1 MIFAT
6 KKQISWFILLC
17 LSIAGTYILYFGLES
32 APAAPTISWNPS
44 FINETLSAG
53 NSKTVLVS
61 FVASEKMTAAQIN
74 IVPELQPYV
83 QASPS
88 TFANISEGGTGTVSL
103 IISAPLIAKPHVFR
117 GTIQIRSAIGAPKVF
132 ARPLPITV
140 NIVVSPPQ
148 VSTDGAVVFFD
159 SPSGWLVAEENQNG
173 KNLYSPSTVTALTN
187 GDVETSPDMSIVL
200 LDNPT
205 GLSLEE
211 FLLTYLDGWYS
222 FYKEKTASNIN
233 GREAL
238 LLSDLSAETSHRP
251 QLAAFIQ
258 DDQKILLVT
267 SDGDTQQQFNDLLS
281 SLVFM

>member
-1 MIFAT
+1 MTFAS
-6 KKQISWFILLC
+6 KKEISWFILLC
-17 LSIAGTYILYFGLES
+17 LSVAGTYVLYFGLEP
-32 APAAPTISWNPS
+32 APAAPTISWDPS
-44 FINETLSAG
+44 FINETVSAG

-61 FVASEKMTAAQIN
+61 FVASEKMTSAQIN
-74 IVPELQPYV
+74 IVPELQSYV

-103 IISAPLIAKPHVFR
+103 IISAPLIAKPQVFK
-117 GTIQIRSAIGAPKVF
+117 GTIQMRSAIGGPKVF
-132 ARPLPITV
+132 ARPLPVTLNITV
-140 NIVVSPPQ
+140 PSPQ
-148 VSTDGAVVFFD
+148 VSTDGATVFFD
-159 SPSGWLVAEENQNG
+159 SPSGWIITEENQNG
-173 KNLYSPSTVTALTN
+173 KNLYSPSTVTALIN
-187 GDVETSPDMSIVL
+187 GDLETSPDMNILL

-205 GLSLEE
+205 GLSLDD

-238 LLSDLSAETSHRP
+238 ILSDLSAENSHRP
-251 QLAAFIQ
+251 QFAAFIK

-267 SDGDTQQQFNDLLS
+267 SDGDAQQQFNDLLS